1 MENKNYIFTIV
12 IALMA
17 LVIGALAFMV
27 FSKNSKPESTNYP
40 PITEGSTV
48 PPIQGGGQNNN
59 PREPRGEIT
68 GDKVNLRSDHSIT
81 SKVISSMRLGQSVT
95 ILDKYRPSGNSNEGK
110 LRRQTKFYD
119 QNWYFKQNLKADLAV
134 NVIDSYYDGYYHI
147 SFKHKDGYTED
158 GYVERGSLDFIDGD
172 LWYFVRLDSGKEGW
186 ILGEFI
192 REQ

>member
-12 IALMA
+12 IAVMA

-27 FSKNSKPESTNYP
+27 FSKNSKPEPSDYQPISQGPTLP
-40 PITEGSTV
+40 PNN
-48 PPIQGGGQNNN
+48 GGGPIN
-59 PREPRGEIT
+59 PREQRGEIT

-81 SKVISSMRLGQSVT
+81 SKVISTTRKGQSVA

-110 LRRQTKFYD
+110 LKYQTQFYD
-119 QNWYFKQNLKADLAV
+119 QNWNFKQNIKEDLAV
-134 NVIDSYYDGYYHI
+134 KVIDNYYDGYYHV
-147 SFKHKDGYTED
+147 SFKNKDGYTEY
-158 GYVERGSLDFIDGD
+158 GYVERASLDFIDGD

-192 REQ
+192 REN